1 MGSIV
6 EVMTPAAA
14 SLAEL
19 INLNRSLTVWGMMPA
34 PEELEEESSRALPNI
49 V

>member
-6 EVMTPAAA
+6 EALTPAAA